1 MVHYH
6 CWLSFTIINFQS
18 DWHLISPHNITSESH
33 LKITGQN
40 KGNDHKL
47 KKLLIVKKILLSK
60 LQDISIEKSMEN
72 MHTDV
77 GV

>member
-6 CWLSFTIINFQS
+6 CWLSFTITNFQS
-18 DWHLISPHNITSESH
+18 DWHLISPYNITSESH
-33 LKITGQN
+33 LKVTGQN

-47 KKLLIVKKILLSK
+47 KKLLIVKQILFSK
-60 LQDISIEKSMEN
+60 LQGISIEKSMEN